1 MQSRTETFRY
11 FRSEPIWS
19 AAVRQKKRMHC
30 LFYPGCSYNITGYN
44 PTVDIKYGTKMSYH
58 EQVKTIVNW
67 LRLPTRRRPHL
78 IMAYFNNP
86 DATGHQK
93 RTDQVDKELEH
104 VDKTIDLL
112 LTSFKRHRLLDCVN
126 LVIVSD
132 HGMQVLH
139 KKYYVNEMVNTRGL
153 IVSSGVVGRI
163 YLAKSGTARDRQG
176 QRACRSVES
185 VYERF
190 QCKAP
195 DAYRVYDRKRVPKRY
210 HYAKDMRVGNV
221 ILEGRPGT
229 MFWAKRSSEWKLHAD
244 HGYDYLHPNMR
255 SIFFARGP
263 NIRPR
268 TQLQSFQNI
277 ELFNLFS
284 DLLRLRKDTP
294 NNGTEGVMRPALRG
308 LKPKTPVHRQAS
320 RRVSVCTPKTSVAAA
335 KFVGCDAGSSE
346 ARAAERKL
354 QKCAKNVNYEKLVG
368 TGTSSLCVTKM
379 CETGV
384 LIDGKKTLGSP
395 TFVFERLK
403 EDQIRRDA
411 SVNCAFRAL
420 RKQQR
425 DAHLEWQSILTD
437 SGNTFTGLD
446 RTQFMMYKKFARGP
460 YKYLQQLTHKY
471 VRKYSDLLSITGTIY
486 DFNFDG
492 LADRED
498 VVRFAFLLR
507 FFLFSWICCT
517 SRVKTRRHKNEQP
530 VPSHIVRILIRCEK
544 GGWTSNGIA
553 CRDPKETGILP
564 FVLPN
569 APDLNCLSADEFLLA
584 NTARV
589 RDIELLSGV
598 NFFDDPALFNAQ
610 QATNW
615 RVNVVTELWP

>member
-1 MQSRTETFRY
+1 
-11 FRSEPIWS
+11 
-19 AAVRQKKRMHC
+19 
-30 LFYPGCSYNITGYN
+30 
-44 PTVDIKYGTKMSYH
+44 
-58 EQVKTIVNW
+58 
-67 LRLPTRRRPHL
+67 
-78 IMAYFNNP
+78 
-86 DATGHQK
+86 
-93 RTDQVDKELEH
+93 
-104 VDKTIDLL
+104 
-112 LTSFKRHRLLDCVN
+112 
-126 LVIVSD
+126 
-132 HGMQVLH
+132 MQVLR
-139 KKYYVNEMVNTRGL
+139 KKYYVDEMVNTRGL

-163 YLAKSGTARDRQG
+163 YLAKSGTARG
-176 QRACRSVES
+176 RSVES
-185 VYERF
+185 VYEKF

-195 DAYRVYDRKRVPKRY
+195 HAYRVYDRKRVPKRY

-229 MFWAKRSSEWKLHAD
+229 MFWAKRSDKWKLHAD

-294 NNGTEGVMRPALRG
+294 NNGTEGVMHPALRG
-308 LKPKTPVHRQAS
+308 LRPKAPVLQQKS
-320 RRVSVCTPKTSVAAA
+320 RPLSVCTPTTSVAVA
-335 KFVGCDAGSSE
+335 KFVGCDACSSE
-346 ARAAERKL
+346 ARAAEGKL
-354 QKCAKNVNYEKLVG
+354 QKCAENVNYEQLVG

-379 CETGV
+379 CETGI
-384 LIDGKKTLGSP
+384 LMDGKKTLGSP

-403 EDQIRRDA
+403 KGQIRQDA
-411 SVNCAFRAL
+411 SVNCAFVDSRFESGCSSFRAL

-425 DAHLEWQSILTD
+425 DAQLEWQSIFAD
-437 SGNTFTGLD
+437 AGNTFTGLD
-446 RTQFMMYKKFARGP
+446 RTQFMMYKEFARGP
-460 YKYLQQLTHKY
+460 YKYLQQFTYKY
-471 VRKYSDLLSITGTIY
+471 VRKYSDLLSITGAIY

-492 LADRED
+492 LADKED
-498 VVRFAFLLR
+498 VVR
-507 FFLFSWICCT
+507 

-544 GGWTSNGIA
+544 GGWESNGIK
-553 CRDPKETGILP
+553 CKDPKETRILP
-564 FVLPN
+564 
-569 APDLNCLSADEFLLA
+569 ASEFLLA

-598 NFFDDPALFNAQ
+598 NFFGDPVLFNVQ